1 MEQLNQAKTGLG
13 LSIAGKTFPMVGW
26 VDGEKLEIKV
36 QLSSGLG

>member
-13 LSIAGKTFPMVGW
+13 LSIAGKTFRVVKW

-36 QLSSGLG
+36 QLSSDLG